1 MSLDSPSTRKCLAF
15 HGPLLYEAR
24 ILHRYDPATGTITSP
39 DSTTTTTTSTAA
51 AATPPPPVP
60 PELAAAPCFY
70 IHYQGWKATWD
81 EWVAPERL
89 REDTPANRELR
100 KQLARDARAAKET
113 RPKESRPKEARE
125 PRAGARGGRGRRAA
139 QGSGASG
146 ASATATTGEGGSGD
160 ASPPAEDYA
169 ARVQQ
174 AAQRAAP
181 RLQLHMPV
189 PLKAVLV
196 DDWEQV
202 TKNKR
207 VAKLPPRAPRLSV
220 AALLQRYRADAL
232 RGDGDTSPPSLVQ
245 QSLLEE
251 YLRGLA
257 EYFDAALPRLL
268 LYRLERLQL
277 AQLTQGKSADSGD
290 ALPPRA
296 LYGSVHLLRL
306 LSVLP
311 ELLGGTAMGAGDSRV
326 LLRQSEALLVWLAVH
341 RDELFPG
348 EGGESADVLDSDGD
362 GYYVNTS
369 SQYEGVAIGM

>member
-39 DSTTTTTTSTAA
+39 DSNTATTTSTSTAA
-51 AATPPPPVP
+51 VPPPPVP
-60 PELAAAPCFY
+60 PELASAPCFY

-113 RPKESRPKEARE
+113 KEPRPKEARE

-139 QGSGASG
+139 QGGSP
-146 ASATATTGEGGSGD
+146 ATATTNEGGSGD

-207 VAKLPPRAPRLSV
+207 VCKLPPRAPRLSV

-232 RGDGDTSPPSLVQ
+232 RGDGAGAGDASPLSLVQ

-326 LLRQSEALLVWLAVH
+326 LLRQSEALLLWLAVH

-348 EGGESADVLDSDGD
+348 EGDADTLDADGD